1 MSVRIERQQARWET
15 LMQSLGNSS
24 ARAAALTR
32 RSFLRQA
39 AVGGVWAAGAP
50 GAASKASAQADTAVR
65 TISGEPW
72 QRGFAYGRQFAG
84 PIMSFFQVEIFDA
97 YVRKPVPRE
106 DLLRYASECAETVR
120 TYSPVTYEELRGMA
134 EGAGLPLEQMVLL
147 TLLEELPKTRKRG
160 VPVPGHCTPLAAGP
174 PDTVDGHTFVAQTW
188 DWMKSTLGL
197 SSMLQWERPEGPSL
211 LTYAYPGLWASAGLN
226 TAGVGLTWASVGP
239 IDNSGPAI
247 GIPTNVLL
255 AHLLYQP
262 TLEDAMREVQ
272 RVPRAG
278 WSILMMGDAQGNL
291 ACIEVSP
298 QVVAFER
305 KRGHIARDNAYRTP
319 ELFRAWALNNPDLQ
333 GRYEKANALLAQG
346 AGKIDT
352 AYIQRMYADTT
363 QGIGRGVTLDM
374 IILDLTARQACIS
387 RGPMY
392 GVKWH
397 RFSFSKL
404 S

>member
-1 MSVRIERQQARWET
+1 
-15 LMQSLGNSS
+15 MQRLGNSS
-24 ARAAALTR
+24 ARSAALTR

-39 AVGGVWAAGAP
+39 TLSGLSAAGVL
-50 GAASKASAQADTAVR
+50 GAASRARAQAATSVR

-72 QRGFAYGRQFAG
+72 QRGVAYGRQFAD
-84 PIMSFFQVEIFDA
+84 PIKRFLQAEIFDA
-97 YVRKPVPRE
+97 YAGKPVPRE
-106 DLLRYASECAETVR
+106 DLLRYASACAETVR

-134 EGAGLPLEQMVLL
+134 EGASLPLEQMVLL

-174 PDTVDGHTFVAQTW
+174 PDTLDGHTFVAQTW
-188 DWMKSTLGL
+188 DWIKSALDL

-247 GIPTNVLL
+247 GIPTSVLL

-262 TLEDAMREVQ
+262 TLEDALTEVQ

-278 WSILMMGDAQGNL
+278 WSILMMADAQGNL

-333 GRYEKANALLAQG
+333 GRYEKANALLAEG
-346 AGKIDT
+346 AGKID
-352 AYIQRMYADTT
+352 AGYIQRMYADTT

-374 IILDLTARQACIS
+374 IVFDLTARQAYIS
-387 RGPMY
+387 RGPLY
-392 GVKWH
+392 GVDWH
-397 RFSFSKL
+397 RYAFSKP